1 MISAPKIQIHM
12 SVHLILKRSR
22 CGINRGI
29 NREDNFLKEIL
40 FFEKKLNNGSMTA
53 KRVQY

>member
-22 CGINRGI
+22 CGINR
-29 NREDNFLKEIL
+29 EDDFLKEIL